1 MSLLEDAVV
10 VLRQRAGRRSPGPAA
25 GAGGDAVLV
34 VVLDEVV
41 RWGRAVHGDLRRRLA
56 SALELLLTHGRRAGI
71 VVVATAPAAEP
82 ALAALFP
89 QRVALGPGDPP
100 GVGHARCGRGERVR
114 VRVAF
119 VGDDE
124 VAAMATLFPAPARRR
139 APETRVSLGA

>member
-1 MSLLEDAVV
+1 
-10 VLRQRAGRRSPGPAA
+10 
-25 GAGGDAVLV
+25 
-34 VVLDEVV
+34 VLDEVV

-56 SALELLLTHGRRAGI
+56 SALELLLAHGRRAGI

-100 GVGHARCGRGERVR
+100 GVGYARSGRSEPVR

-124 VAAMATLFPAPARRR
+124 VAAMAALFPARARRR
-139 APETRVSLGA
+139 RVPEPLVSLGA